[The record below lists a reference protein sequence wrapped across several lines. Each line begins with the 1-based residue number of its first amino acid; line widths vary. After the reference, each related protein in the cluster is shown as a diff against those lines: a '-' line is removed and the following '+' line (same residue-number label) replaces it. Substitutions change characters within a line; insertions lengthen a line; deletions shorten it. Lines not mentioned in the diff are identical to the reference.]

1 MIAFHRSIFGF
12 RFPSRWATNPAGGP
26 RDTGGCETAKK
37 KKSHW
42 NGVDHFINPRV
53 PSMHDGRGYR
63 GKQHAVLSTGG
74 AAGAYLYYPFAI
86 QNFDLLSRCLK
97 SFVTCIMHPQAQKDP
112 LFLFL
117 LVEAGHHPDRIQM
130 GEYDWCWWTAVVRN

>member
-1 MIAFHRSIFGF
+1 MIAFHRSISGF
-12 RFPSRWATNPAGGP
+12 LSDGLPTRPEEH
-26 RDTGGCETAKK
+26 ETLAVARRRRK

-42 NGVDHFINPRV
+42 NGVDHFISPRV